1 MIPTSRPPGQ
11 NGPGGGAGR
20 PGGGRMRG
28 PTHAEDVGL
37 FGPSSVTWRLHAEP
51 VIGIAGLRALLLQ
64 AMHPVASTGVS
75 WRRALGEDIW
85 SRYARTAEF
94 MGVLTF
100 GSTTEA
106 LTVGARAQAEY
117 AALAADP
124 SPDREPSVDEI
135 DLLTWVHC
143 CLVDSAITVLDRAGV
158 GIDEAE
164 ADRYVSEQL
173 RTAALLGLD
182 PGDVPTDLDSLRA
195 YFRRLRPRLR
205 VSAAARAD
213 AEDVVEPPP
222 ADRLAEG
229 LPKWFS
235 VAGLA
240 FATLPS
246 WARRSY
252 GLPLLPGAAAL
263 QGTAITVALHAVRAS
278 LLGSAEAAAPALG
291 RTPRLPS
298 ARERLAAPVS
308 PEPQEDA
315 EGTDGRNGVY
325 GIERPDG
332 SDDSLTD

>member
-1 MIPTSRPPGQ
+1 
-11 NGPGGGAGR
+11 
-20 PGGGRMRG
+20 
-28 PTHAEDVGL
+28 V
-37 FGPSSVTWRLHAEP
+37 
-51 VIGIAGLRALLLQ
+51 
-64 AMHPVASTGVS
+64 
-75 WRRALGEDIW
+75 
-85 SRYARTAEF
+85 
-94 MGVLTF
+94 GVLTF

-182 PGDVPTDLDSLRA
+182 PAEVPTDLEGLRG
-195 YFRRLRPRLR
+195 YFRRQRPRLR

-213 AEDVVEPPP
+213 AEDVVEPPDP
-222 ADRLAEG
+222 TRLAEG

-235 VAGLA
+235 LAGLA

-252 GLPLLPGAAAL
+252 ALPVLPGAAGL
-263 QGTAITVALHAVRAS
+263 QGTAITVALHALRAS
-278 LLGSAEAAAPALG
+278 LQGSPEVVPALSDQLFE
-291 RTPRLPS
+291 TPRLPS
-298 ARERLAAPVS
+298 ARERLAAPAAPPAAGD
-308 PEPQEDA
+308 PEHGDVIGFPGGAASGDEDVPP
-315 EGTDGRNGVY
+315 N
-325 GIERPDG
+325 
-332 SDDSLTD
+332 SDESDRD

>member
-1 MIPTSRPPGQ
+1 
-11 NGPGGGAGR
+11 
-20 PGGGRMRG
+20 MRG

-51 VIGIAGLRALLLQ
+51 VLGIAGLRALLLQ
-64 AMHPVASTGVS
+64 AVHPVASTGMS

-85 SRYARTAEF
+85 SRYARTADF
-94 MGVLTF
+94 LGVLTF

-158 GIDEAE
+158 GLDEAE

-182 PGDVPTDLDSLRA
+182 PADVPTDLEGLRA

-213 AEDVVEPPP
+213 AEDVVEPPDP
-222 ADRLAEG
+222 TRPAEG

-240 FATLPS
+240 YATLPT
-246 WARRSY
+246 WARRMYS
-252 GLPLLPGAAAL
+252 LPVLPGAAAL

-278 LLGSAEAAAPALG
+278 LQGSPDVAPTLSESLFE
-291 RTPRLPS
+291 TPRLPS
-298 ARERLAAPVS
+298 ARERRAAPAAPGHAGNAAHGDVIGFPGRGVS
-308 PEPQEDA
+308 GEDDDLL
-315 EGTDGRNGVY
+315 E
-325 GIERPDG
+325 G
-332 SDDSLTD
+332 SDEPETD